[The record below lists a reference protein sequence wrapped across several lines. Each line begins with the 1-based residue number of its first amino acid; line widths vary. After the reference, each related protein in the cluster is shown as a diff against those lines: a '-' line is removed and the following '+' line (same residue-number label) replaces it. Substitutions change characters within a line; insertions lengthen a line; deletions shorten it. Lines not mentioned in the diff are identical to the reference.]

1 MESQPSVFCLAEWR
15 WGMCWEGRAAG
26 KPRCWITCSR
36 LGRRCKPV
44 AKKSSFSFVLS
55 GTAGGGQLFMR
66 HPRLI
71 SLTLVFSSEKWSL
84 KFPVHKVL
92 IWIES
97 KIISN
102 GPVECEPNCDRSME
116 VSSPRFFGP
125 LSCLPSSWR
134 QFPVPLSFLWTKPSW
149 PCGVPVRGV
158 PLYLE
163 LSPAPGKPSIPF
175 RLSSRR
181 IWCKISS

>member
-1 MESQPSVFCLAEWR
+1 
-15 WGMCWEGRAAG
+15 MCWEGRAAG

-66 HPRLI
+66 HPKLI

-84 KFPVHKVL
+84 KFPVHRVL

-97 KIISN
+97 EIISN
-102 GPVECEPNCDRSME
+102 GPVECEPNRNRSAE
-116 VSSPRFFGP
+116 VSDPHFFSP
-125 LSCLPSSWR
+125 LSS
-134 QFPVPLSFLWTKPSW
+134 V
-149 PCGVPVRGV
+149 
-158 PLYLE
+158 
-163 LSPAPGKPSIPF
+163 SPALGVNFLFPFHSCGQNLAGPVGSPSGVRPSI
-175 RLSSRR
+175 
-181 IWCKISS
+181 